1 MYVNLWRCHFNF
13 VGFKF
18 EYVSKSELKEEAER
32 IFKIDIWKPAIFTL
46 TPILKLIFDSYVLL

>member
-32 IFKIDIWKPAIFTL
+32 IFKIDIWKPAISTL
-46 TPILKLIFDSYVLL
+46 TPIQS